1 MGKLLDRLQDA
12 SRSGVYQ
19 AARADEIV
27 DAASGST
34 LAVVRIAFADKDTL
48 LRKIAAAL
56 DFPTWFGGNW
66 DALEDCLSDLS
77 WRKAG
82 GHVLLFEHAK
92 PGDDL
97 GVLIDI
103 LQSAAEFWA
112 GRGMPFFAVFIDPA
126 HALPLPQLFR
136 EK

>member
-27 DAASGST
+27 DAVSGST
-34 LAVVRIAFADKDTL
+34 LAVVRIAFADKEAL

-82 GHVLLFEHAK
+82 GHVLLFEQAK

-103 LQSAAEFWA
+103 LQSTAEFWA
-112 GRGMPFFAVFIDPA
+112 GRGKPFFAVFIDPA
-126 HALPLPQLFR
+126 HALALPQLFR